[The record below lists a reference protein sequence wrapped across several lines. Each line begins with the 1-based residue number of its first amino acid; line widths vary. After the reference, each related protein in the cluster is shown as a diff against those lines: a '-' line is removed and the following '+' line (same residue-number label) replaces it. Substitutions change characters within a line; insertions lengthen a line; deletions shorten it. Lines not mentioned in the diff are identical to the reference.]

1 MFKREVVPGRIY
13 KAGRDG
19 SCVNC
24 GKEDKKW
31 DSALEDT
38 YIFEH
43 CSLKAILRQIKKH
56 FKGGYY
62 EGGTA
67 KITIAITKQ
76 QTRRD

>member
-1 MFKREVVPGRIY
+1 MITREVMPGRIY
-13 KAGRDG
+13 KAERDG
-19 SCVNC
+19 SCINC
-24 GKEDKKW
+24 GKENKKW
-31 DSALEDT
+31 DNTLEAT

-43 CSLKAILRQIKKH
+43 YSLKAILRQIKKH

-67 KITIAITKQ
+67 KITIAITEQ